1 LWEVNSITNNR
12 FDPINKWVRIN
23 QDYGDYNKDGHSY
36 FVPLSSLNGSGE
48 SPVNGWH
55 EIKKSVNVPN
65 MIYVMDSYVAQ
76 QIYLENNEEALQY
89 LPYPEFYA
97 PYIENG
103 QYKRQNTYGLGSV
116 DGAFYTEDYMF
127 WDSPENENLE
137 SEIWKY
143 DISGESEYGVIIPD
157 QNLDKFVNEDY
168 RHDLSRN
175 FSGQFVVFSREVQEC
190 PDYECANPD
199 GPVTPP
205 SRPENPFEPFD
216 PYINCP
222 VQELR
227 PDFVEDGAFDQDLSE
242 PSRFEIEQLES
253 EINECD
259 LIQEK
264 LGDDYLGCLYSNP
277 NASNSCNCPNR
288 GSGYSDYLAA
298 SRTYATFWDTP
309 HQTPLRR
316 QAQMTQFTTQQASG
330 MLAGDVNLRPG
341 TIINLLI
348 PSGEQSNNRRKRD
361 SGKWLVTGIQHVFT
375 QQQHFMTLSCN
386 RESSFHDPNTKE
398 KVDTET

>member
-1 LWEVNSITNNR
+1 LDKFPFGFVRDAGTEYYAPYIVQLTAGPFGRQSANYNMSVIGLDPFGFDIAVTRTDTFKDYSANILKDAGQPFLWEVNSITNNR

-205 SRPENPFEPFD
+205 SR
-216 PYINCP
+216 
-222 VQELR
+222 
-227 PDFVEDGAFDQDLSE
+227 
-242 PSRFEIEQLES
+242 
-253 EINECD
+253 
-259 LIQEK
+259 
-264 LGDDYLGCLYSNP
+264 
-277 NASNSCNCPNR
+277 
-288 GSGYSDYLAA
+288 
-298 SRTYATFWDTP
+298 
-309 HQTPLRR
+309 
-316 QAQMTQFTTQQASG
+316 
-330 MLAGDVNLRPG
+330 
-341 TIINLLI
+341 
-348 PSGEQSNNRRKRD
+348 
-361 SGKWLVTGIQHVFT
+361 
-375 QQQHFMTLSCN
+375 
-386 RESSFHDPNTKE
+386 
-398 KVDTET
+398 